1 MEHWR
6 GIMGDAVIV
15 RSDFLDE
22 YKQMTKDFEGL
33 RLRPYKCSAG
43 KLTIGYGRNLEDVGI
58 SKEEA
63 DALFNK
69 DFTKAMEDAAKLLNE
84 EGITSLHKQRFYVL
98 TDMVFNLGY
107 TGTKKFKKF
116 LYALKK
122 DLYDDAAKEMLD
134 SQWAVQVG
142 SRAIKLAAMMKDAKN
157 D

>member
-1 MEHWR
+1 MGN
-6 GIMGDAVIV
+6 GIII

-22 YKQMTKDFEGL
+22 YKQLTKDFEGL
-33 RLRPYKCSAG
+33 RLRPYKCSAN
-43 KLTIGYGRNLEDVGI
+43 KLTIGYGRNLEGVGI

-63 DALFNK
+63 NILFDN
-69 DFTKAMEDAAKLLNE
+69 DFTKAMEGAAKILQE

-107 TGTKKFKKF
+107 NGTKKFKKF

-122 DLYDDAAKEMLD
+122 GLYDDAAKEMLN
-134 SQWAVQVG
+134 SKWAVQVG
-142 SRAIKLAAMMKDAKN
+142 SRAIKLAAMMKDANN

>member
-1 MEHWR
+1 MGN
-6 GIMGDAVIV
+6 GIVI

-22 YKQMTKDFEGL
+22 YKQLTKDFEGL

-63 DALFNK
+63 DAMFDA
-69 DFTKAMEDAAKLLNE
+69 DFAKAVENVNRLLKE
-84 EGITSLHKQRFYVL
+84 EGITCLHKQRFYVL

-107 TGTKKFKKF
+107 AGIKKFKKF

-122 DLYDDAAKEMLD
+122 GLYDDAAKEMLN
-134 SQWAVQVG
+134 SKWALQVG
-142 SRAIKLAAMMKDAKN
+142 SRAIKLAAMMKDVK
-157 D
+157 DD